1 MKKLFGCILSLVVAV
16 MLVFTPAEHV
26 YAQGLGLSVSSSSV
40 AVGKTVKVTVSMP
53 SGYFGT
59 VVISSSDEGVLSNGG
74 DGVANIGDAAGYPTS
89 QSFSFT
95 AKAAGSCTIKAYCT
109 VVGDAEGNDAGGII
123 TGASTKVTVTSASSN
138 NDSNSNKDNKDNSG
152 SNTGNDNNANKDNE
166 NKEEKKSSNASLGS
180 LVISAGTLSPEFSAA
195 TKDYTAT
202 VDYSC
207 SSLAV
212 TANPAD
218 SKASV
223 TSVTGNDSLE
233 VGENTVSV
241 VVTAEDGSTST
252 YNIVV
257 TRRAEDDPENAD
269 KQDNWKKFDINGTEW
284 TMVNDIP
291 EDVVPEGFEHSKTVI
306 DGLEYNTLHGTFG
319 DITLVYLQ
327 SESGNGLFVYD
338 AAQNAAYE
346 FVRINSE
353 SHFIVVLLP
362 KVDDVPEGYNE
373 ISLSIEGKGVA
384 TAYQTKAEKKDDQT
398 KDFYLVYAM
407 NDNGESGW
415 YTYDSVDGTYMRNEL
430 STPTVAQEENDTTK
444 SELVPGI
451 ANKYLVLAAIL
462 VLIIIILL
470 LLLIVSAVKNRK
482 YKAMDYHDDDVDD
495 AAEDVSNEA
504 LEETTDETADEIA
517 DELEEEVTEEPLD
530 EVAEEAAEE
539 SVDEVAEEAAEESV
553 DEVAGEAAEES
564 AGEAAEETADEAV
577 EESADE
583 VAEET
588 AEDAADEQ
596 KMATDENI
604 SNASY
609 VGRTVEITPDS
620 KKAVENENSEFDL
633 KDDSRQENVSDTEND
648 ADEDALK
655 NQLQMALD
663 GFVNEGNKP
672 SETIDSSAKDDN
684 EDDSEDDDLQFID
697 LN

>member
-1 MKKLFGCILSLVVAV
+1 MKKLFGCILSLVMAV

-74 DGVANIGDAAGYPTS
+74 DGVANIGDAAGPESPTS
-89 QSFSFT
+89 WSFSFT

-109 VVGDAEGNDAGGII
+109 VVGDAEANDAGGII

-152 SNTGNDNNANKDNE
+152 SNTGNDSNANKDNE

-180 LVISAGTLSPEFSAA
+180 LVISAGTLSPKFSAA

-319 DITLVYLQ
+319 DVTLVYLQ

-539 SVDEVAEEAAEESV
+539 SVDEVA
-553 DEVAGEAAEES
+553 GEAAEES